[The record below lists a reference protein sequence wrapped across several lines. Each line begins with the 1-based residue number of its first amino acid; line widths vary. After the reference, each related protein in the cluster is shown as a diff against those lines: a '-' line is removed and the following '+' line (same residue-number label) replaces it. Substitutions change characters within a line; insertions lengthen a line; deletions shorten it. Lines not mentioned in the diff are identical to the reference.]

1 LLAVRVDILLPLLS
15 LFVLCAATL
24 SGFSDSTTVS
34 STRGRS
40 RLRWTLS
47 SQLNARVR
55 RSAPA
60 SNFGIPPLS
69 TPYVGRSTC
78 PRLPMPAFTPSSESD
93 HPGPEARLDVGAST
107 VDHPE
112 HPAVQRR
119 DSTHA
124 P

>member
-1 LLAVRVDILLPLLS
+1 MLRMKRHEWRLRSQLLAVRADILPSLPLLS

-24 SGFSDSTTVS
+24 PGFSDSTTVS

-40 RLRWTLS
+40 RLRWSLS
-47 SQLNARVR
+47 SQLNAR
-55 RSAPA
+55 PY
-60 SNFGIPPLS
+60 FGP
-69 TPYVGRSTC
+69 G

-93 HPGPEARLDVGAST
+93 HPGPEARLDVGALT

-112 HPAVQRR
+112 HPVVQRR
-119 DSTHA
+119 DSTRA